1 MSPQYFAS
9 SGIHRRFPGL
19 DYSVRTTGTTVV
31 VRVVT
36 PLDLPFRVPGAG
48 TNVPITGT
56 AASVVVVS
64 D

>member
-1 MSPQYFAS
+1 
-9 SGIHRRFPGL
+9 
-19 DYSVRTTGTTVV
+19 V
-31 VRVVT
+31 VRVTT
-36 PLDLPFRVPGAG
+36 PLDLPFRVPGVG